1 MGLEG
6 FICPDNERI
15 KKVDCFKACR
25 LGRQC
30 LTLPTL
36 MAVGSEREWSGI
48 PSTTQCQ
55 QGTRMAW
62 LKIKKPYY
70 IKPEGRAFALLGIR
84 HHAKLEVFAK
94 VAKLVAEQKL
104 DGEVTG
110 ILDLLEP
117 DPENEGMFIL
127 SDYKTW
133 GGYAVQ
139 KALKHNDFGD
149 ALYQLNHYR
158 VKAEQHEG
166 LAEALGFSVKISR
179 MQVQATV
186 RDGGLDIATDRGV
199 NKNIY
204 LLDVPKV
211 DDNEIISYFSSKA
224 KALLDYLESD
234 KLPPPCS
241 TSENWNWKRCK
252 GFCDVAEFCPEGTK
266 INAGRGVKEKETV
279 FSG

>member
-1 MGLEG
+1 MPLAG

-15 KKVDCFKACR
+15 TKSDCFEACR
-25 LGRQC
+25 LGRRF
-30 LTLPTL
+30 LTLTTL
-36 MAVGSEREWSGI
+36 MAVGNEREWQGI

-70 IKPEGRAFALLGIR
+70 IKPEGRAFALLGTR

-94 VAKLVAEQKL
+94 VANLVAEQKL
-104 DGEVTG
+104 DGEVSG

-133 GGYAVQ
+133 GSYAVE
-139 KALKHNDFGD
+139 KALKRKDFGD

-166 LAEALGFSVKISR
+166 LAEALGFPVKISR
-179 MQVQATV
+179 LQVQATV
-186 RDGGLDIATDRGV
+186 RDGGLYTATKRGV
-199 NKNIY
+199 EGK
-204 LLDVPKV
+204 
-211 DDNEIISYFSSKA
+211 
-224 KALLDYLESD
+224 
-234 KLPPPCS
+234 
-241 TSENWNWKRCK
+241 TS
-252 GFCDVAEFCPEGTK
+252 
-266 INAGRGVKEKETV
+266 
-279 FSG
+279 